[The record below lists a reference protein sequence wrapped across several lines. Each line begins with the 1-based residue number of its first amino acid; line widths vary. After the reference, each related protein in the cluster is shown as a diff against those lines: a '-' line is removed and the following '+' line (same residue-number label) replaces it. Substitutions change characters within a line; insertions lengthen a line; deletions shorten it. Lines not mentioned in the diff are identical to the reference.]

1 MYKNRRI
8 LLIIISLF
16 FAVNSSAQY
25 KEDVYDKINR
35 NMEIFGDV
43 YKEILLNN
51 YPALKITE
59 DSVVLDDYQ
68 AVILELEN

>member
-1 MYKNRRI
+1 MEDRHNLMAYYRKGDKT
-8 LLIIISLF
+8 LLVLGNF
-16 FAVNSSAQY
+16 QKTPQTVKLPAP
-25 KEDVYDKINR
+25 
-35 NMEIFGDV
+35 

-68 AVILELEN
+68 AVILELEK